1 MIAYKLGQLA
11 GKHQG
16 ILLKLVYASLFAVVL
31 MFAFSSASSLY
42 AHYSKTPEQLAIE
55 KQDKEAEQERIEAAK
70 ACAKESAERRA
81 KEQQAKDEAH
91 QKESFVVAFIVKSI
105 FDSANDRKS
114 IAYRGFYVSDDLKTA
129 CIKIEGRN
137 SFNGLVVQDFV
148 YATGGLHKGS
158 SAWNKHCG
166 GKSLNDKTTM
176 ANYLNGK
183 LNEKI

>member
-11 GKHQG
+11 GKHKS
-16 ILLKLVYASLFAVVL
+16 ILLKLIYDIFLALPLFAVLVGG
-31 MFAFSSASSLY
+31 AGLY
-42 AHYSKTPEQLAIE
+42 QHLTKTPEQLAIE

-70 ACAKESAERRA
+70 AYAKESAERRA
-81 KEQQAKDEAH
+81 KEQEAKDAAQ
-91 QKESFVVAFIVKSI
+91 QKENFVVAFIVKSI